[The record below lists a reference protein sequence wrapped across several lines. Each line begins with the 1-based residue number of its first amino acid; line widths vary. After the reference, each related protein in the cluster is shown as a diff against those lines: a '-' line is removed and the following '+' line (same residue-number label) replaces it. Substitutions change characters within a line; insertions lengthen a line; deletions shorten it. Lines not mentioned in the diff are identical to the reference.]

1 MSRGLASSGDSQWA
15 RASSVLSP
23 AWLAEL
29 RQPRKHHKLSGAWLR
44 PAEVYSQ
51 NSAGQKSEMK
61 MSKGLCFLK
70 MLDRTSPSHSEGA
83 GPRARLLATR
93 AHKGPRVLPGG
104 WGHTAVGRPLSS
116 ARGRPRVA
124 QTLSRAGSAAADPS
138 GAEAPPTQVALRTG
152 RREQRRGV
160 SSGSPAPASRP
171 LGGAR
176 LAGSAVLGPR
186 LGCRSGTAG
195 DGQVAR

>member
-93 AHKGPRVLPGG
+93 AHKGPRVLPGARCPRPG
-104 WGHTAVGRPLSS
+104 GGPGSLKRSAGRGPPRQTP
-116 ARGRPRVA
+116 AEPRPRPRR
-124 QTLSRAGSAAADPS
+124 SRCGQAGGSSGGACPLEAPPLRRGPWAEPASPEARCWARGSAAVRGPL
-138 GAEAPPTQVALRTG
+138 GTG
-152 RREQRRGV
+152 R
-160 SSGSPAPASRP
+160 
-171 LGGAR
+171 
-176 LAGSAVLGPR
+176 
-186 LGCRSGTAG
+186 
-195 DGQVAR
+195 